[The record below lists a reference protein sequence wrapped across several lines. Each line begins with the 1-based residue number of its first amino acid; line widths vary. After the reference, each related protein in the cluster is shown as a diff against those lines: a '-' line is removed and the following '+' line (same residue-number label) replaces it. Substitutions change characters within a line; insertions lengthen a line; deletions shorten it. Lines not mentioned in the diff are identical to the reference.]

1 MIAWVDKNLQTNPQ
15 SPLINMRYFSA
26 YDPRYGFRFSVERI
40 HGITQRMPHFVVT
53 SITPPSSLYSS
64 PPRMSN
70 DVAFFTDYNWD
81 GPWNSLLFHE
91 DLLNYVGLAPNIK
104 LGFVNDLKALKIT
117 GNKAEVL
124 DVGWAYLP
132 VYDVLENENGSLG
145 VFVNSGCFA
154 VSYSFVKLVFF

>member
-104 LGFVNDLKALKIT
+104 LGFVIELQHLLLLSYQIIEATFMSKAF
-117 GNKAEVL
+117 
-124 DVGWAYLP
+124 
-132 VYDVLENENGSLG
+132 SLFG
-145 VFVNSGCFA
+145 ALTRFT
-154 VSYSFVKLVFF
+154 SFVLIEEGCLIHVFLPKILKLFH